1 MNTKESPQSQRQA
14 NNSKDQLLEKKK
26 GLSEVETES
35 NISER
40 FSKIK
45 WEMKLPEALMDR
57 FKLLERHSLIN
68 DYSEMVSNGAGN
80 ILTEIYK
87 DKGIEIPEWK
97 LLITKLAALIHDIG
111 KSGPAGATPEQ
122 QLAVVKLYAVESM
135 GIAEKS
141 IKSIVAE
148 TFEDA
153 DQMILRLKECGVDV
167 SLPMSAF
174 WDMHITWGYDILKE
188 YKDALPLEAITI
200 AGMHHAYKGLN
211 SRTYNP
217 LIDGIPEVEIPST
230 DMMERASLL
239 GILEEYLL
247 VVVFDNYEAFVHRGG
262 LKPKD
267 AIEGVRS
274 KIPKEFSTKYPLIN
288 EILDKMEKMDDA
300 EIAKIFEERKKE
312 S

>member
-1 MNTKESPQSQRQA
+1 MEHKESAQNQELVD
-14 NNSKDQLLEKKK
+14 NSKKGLLERKK
-26 GLSEVETES
+26 GLSEMDIEN

-40 FSKIK
+40 FHKIK
-45 WEMKLPEALMDR
+45 WKMKLPEVVINR
-57 FKLLERHSLIN
+57 FKLLEQYSFLN
-68 DYSEMVSNGAGN
+68 EYSEMVSNGAGN

-87 DKGIEIPEWK
+87 DKEIELPEWK

-111 KSGPAGATPEQ
+111 KSGPAGATSEQ
-122 QLAVVKLYAVESM
+122 QLAVTRLYAVESM
-135 GIAEKS
+135 GIGEKS
-141 IKSIVAE
+141 IENMVQEK
-148 TFEDA
+148 FEDA
-153 DQMILRLKECGVDV
+153 DQMISSLKGCGIDV
-167 SLPMSAF
+167 SVSMRTF
-174 WDMHITWGYDILKE
+174 WDMHITWGYEILKE
-188 YKDALPLEAITI
+188 HKEELPLEAITI

-211 SRTYNP
+211 SRIYNP

-288 EILDKMEKMDDA
+288 EILNKMEKMDDA
-300 EIAKIFEERKKE
+300 EITKIFEEKSK
-312 S
+312 